1 MKCSPSCLAR
11 VLAPCALLFA
21 ALPVG
26 AGETVVYRCAA
37 ADGSIRFEANP
48 CGPDAAAVTLRP
60 SPVAPP
66 AATKKTREAV
76 AESPQSFALRQQR
89 LAQIEGELRDLAR
102 EREALRARHADERM
116 ALAVREPPADL
127 KPAQRAA
134 FEKAR
139 VREREGVERRQVKE
153 MELLER
159 RAARLERERARLLQ
173 PAGR

>member
-1 MKCSPSCLAR
+1 MAR

-21 ALPVG
+21 ALPG
-26 AGETVVYRCAA
+26 WAEESVVYRCTA

-48 CGPDAAAVTLRP
+48 CGPDATAVTLRP
-60 SPVAPP
+60 SPAAPP
-66 AATKKTREAV
+66 AATKKTRETV

-116 ALAVREPPADL
+116 ALAVREAPADL

-159 RAARLERERARLLQ
+159 RAARLERERTRLLQ